1 MAEKIQKYEGEN
13 IVVYFEGSRCIHAA
27 RCVSGLPNVFKA
39 NVPGPWIEPDAADVD
54 ELAALIKTCPS
65 GALRYERKDNG
76 VDESKPAIN
85 SISVVSD
92 GPLAINGDL
101 IIGKQQGSSTRATLC
116 RCGASKNKPYCDNS
130 HKGINFRDNGT
141 PETGDLS
148 LDPQSAPLNVAPIK
162 DGPLMVEGPVEI
174 RTTDDAVVNRVD
186 SIALCRCG
194 ASKNKPYCDGSHA
207 LIGFKAE

>member
-1 MAEKIQKYEGEN
+1 MTDKIQKYEGKN

-65 GALRYERKDNG
+65 GALRFERKDSGAN
-76 VDESKPAIN
+76 ESVPAIN
-85 SISVVSD
+85 SINIVAD
-92 GPLAINGDL
+92 GPLAVNGDL
-101 IIGKQQGSSTRATLC
+101 MFNKQQESSTRATLC

-130 HKGINFRDNGT
+130 HKEISFQDSGT
-141 PETGDLS
+141 PEAADLS
-148 LDPQSAPLNVAPIK
+148 LDLKSAPLNITPAK

-174 RTTDDAVVNRVD
+174 RTTDGVAVNR
-186 SIALCRCG
+186 IENMALCRCG

-207 LIGFKAE
+207 QIGFKAE

>member
-1 MAEKIQKYEGEN
+1 MADKIQKYEGKN

-39 NVPGPWIEPDAADVD
+39 NVPEPWIEPDAANAD

-65 GALRYERKDNG
+65 GALRFERKDTGAN
-76 VDESKPAIN
+76 ESAPAIN
-85 SISVVSD
+85 NINIVAN
-92 GPLAINGDL
+92 GPLAVNGDL
-101 IIGKQQGSSTRATLC
+101 MFDKQQGSSTRATLC

-130 HKGINFRDNGT
+130 HKEIPFQDSGT
-141 PETGDLS
+141 PETSDLL
-148 LDPQSAPLNVAPIK
+148 LDLKPAPLNIVPAK

-174 RTTDDAVVNRVD
+174 RATDGMAVNRVE

-207 LIGFKAE
+207 QIGFKAE

>member
-1 MAEKIQKYEGEN
+1 MTDKIQKYEGEN
-13 IVVYFEGSRCIHAA
+13 IIVYFEGSRCIHAA

-39 NVPGPWIEPDAADVD
+39 NVPGSWIEPDAAKVD

-76 VDESKPAIN
+76 VNELKPAIN

-92 GPLAINGDL
+92 GPLAIKADL

-130 HKGINFRDNGT
+130 HKEVSFQDDGT
-141 PETGDLS
+141 PETADLS
-148 LDPQSAPLNVAPIK
+148 LDLKSAPLNIDPMQ
-162 DGPLMVEGPVEI
+162 DGPLIVEGPVEI
-174 RTTDDAVVNRVD
+174 RNTDDVVVNRVD
-186 SIALCRCG
+186 STALCRCG

-207 LIGFKAE
+207 QIGFKG